1 MLGVLAAC
9 SGHLLADSEGSGG
22 GGDVGREICEQQTN
36 FFPLQ
41 STFGGT
47 FILILFLFFQQK

>member
-1 MLGVLAAC
+1 MLGVLEAG
-9 SGHLLADSEGSGG
+9 SEHILADSEGSG

-47 FILILFLFFQQK
+47 FILILFLFCLQK